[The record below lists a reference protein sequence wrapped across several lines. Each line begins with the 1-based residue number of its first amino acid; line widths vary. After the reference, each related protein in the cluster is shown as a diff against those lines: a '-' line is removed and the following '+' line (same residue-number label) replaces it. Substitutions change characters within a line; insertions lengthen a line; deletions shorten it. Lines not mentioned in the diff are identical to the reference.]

1 MFGLTPKRDDA
12 QIEELL
18 TRRIGQFEGRPN
30 IWPSKEEARKRIK
43 EEKSL
48 RVYLGIDP
56 TGPDL
61 HLGHIIPLLF
71 LKQLSDVKHR
81 PVLVIGD
88 FTAQIGDP
96 TGKSETR
103 KPLSKEDVKKNM
115 ETYLEQVYKVLPKG
129 SFDVEYNST
138 WLSKMTV
145 GKFLQAVSN
154 VSALELMTRSMF
166 KERQDKG
173 AFLGVPE
180 FLYPLMQGYD
190 SVAMEIDGE
199 VGGNDQTFNMLV
211 GRDLEKKL
219 LNKDKLVFTTQLLVD
234 TTTGKKMSKSEGGL
248 ISVSDTPGDMVGKI
262 MSVPDGFIRGMFKLC
277 TERDM
282 DWIDEHDDDMK
293 TKPYEYKKELAKEL
307 VKMYHGER
315 WATKAMDEWE
325 KVFSKGEMP
334 SEMETVSVAGQG
346 MTNVIAGIVQGSNT
360 EAKKL
365 LDQGAVRVND
375 IVVKDWGNELKEGD
389 ILQVGPKTFRKVK

>member
-1 MFGLTPKRDDA
+1 M
-12 QIEELL
+12 EELL

-199 VGGNDQTFNMLV
+199 VGGNDQTFNMLM
-211 GRDLEKKL
+211 GRDLERKL
-219 LNKDKLVFTTQLLVD
+219 LGKEKLVFATKLLVGAG
-234 TTTGKKMSKSEGGL
+234 GKKMSKSEGE
-248 ISVSDTPGDMVGKI
+248 IIAVSDEPAEIRRKVLAFD
-262 MSVPDGFIRGMFKLC
+262 DGMLREVAELC
-277 TERDM
+277 TEKPSS
-282 DWIDEHDDDMK
+282 WIDAHHGTGETPKD
-293 TKPYEYKKELAKEL
+293 PRAFKEDLADEF
-307 VKMYHGER
+307 VRMFHGENALGESR
-315 WATKAMDEWE
+315 KE
-325 KVFSKGEMP
+325 KE
-334 SEMETVSVAGQG
+334 VSGAGQ
-346 MTNVIAGIVQGSNT
+346 TVTTVIAGILSSKS
-360 EAKKL
+360 EAKSL
-365 LDQGAVRVND
+365 LDQGAIEVNGV
-375 IVVKDWGNELKEGD
+375 IVKEWNHEVKSGD
-389 ILQVGPKTFRKVK
+389 KIQVGKGKFLKVK